1 MSSVDQI
8 FLVHMYLRLFCVYPS
23 FYLSINLSFRG
34 LELSLAACSLCL
46 CFIRK
51 SLSLASHSCSNNP
64 CVLHPWILIFVSTY
78 YLPLGLSLRHTFLE
92 DQIKDPNPVVY

>member
-8 FLVHMYLRLFCVYPS
+8 FLVHMYSCLFCVYPS

-34 LELSLAACSLCL
+34 LELSRAACSLC
-46 CFIRK
+46 
-51 SLSLASHSCSNNP
+51 HSCSNNP